1 VVDSRGSVT
10 LSPVRE
16 KGYASSS
23 NGSSRWWDD
32 PSGEETPELRW
43 PLSVLVYDRM
53 RRQDAQVGSTLR
65 AMTGPIVNTQTRVD
79 GTGCRDEVTLDVA
92 KNFGLPIVGAGDED
106 FTENLRGRDRFSWTE
121 HKRLALLMLPF
132 GHSFFEQV
140 YRYDEKTGRFRVRK
154 YGPRLPRTISKVN
167 TARDGGLVSIEQYGL
182 GVTDGGS
189 TLPVNRLIAYVLER
203 EGGNWLGQSLLRTAY
218 KNWLLKDRGLRTWA
232 TSIDRNGVGIP
243 DYEAA
248 PGETSLEAGQEI
260 TSDMRAGDNSG
271 VARPNGSKLQLLG
284 VQGALPDIEKYVAYH
299 DSQISRSALGHFLNL
314 GGQTNGQVG
323 SYNLGS
329 VFADTFHLG
338 LETVDREL
346 LATANAHA
354 VEDLVDI
361 NFGPDEPAPRL
372 VDDPIGMSL
381 SELDRVRA
389 ATGLSSDAAL
399 TKFLQ
404 TIPPQ
409 EGA

>member
-1 VVDSRGSVT
+1 MVNETPPPR
-10 LSPVRE
+10 PARE
-16 KGYASSS
+16 KGYASAAAGNS
-23 NGSSRWWDD
+23 WWMDLSD
-32 PSGEETPELRW
+32 EETPELQW

-65 AMTGPIVNTQTRVD
+65 AMIGPIVNTQTRVD

-92 KNFGLPIVGAGDED
+92 TNFGLPIVSEGDED
-106 FTENLRGRDRFSWTE
+106 YTERLRGRDRFNWKQ

-140 YRYDEKTGRFRVRK
+140 YRYDETTGRFRVRK

-167 TARDGGLVSIEQYGL
+167 VARDGGLVSIEQYGL
-182 GVTDGGS
+182 SLGGS
-189 TLPVNRLIAYVLER
+189 GATLPVNRLVAYVLER
-203 EGGNWLGQSLLRTAY
+203 EGGNWLGQSLLRSAY

-232 TSIDRNGVGIP
+232 TSIDRNGIGIP

-248 PGETSLEAGQEI
+248 AGETSLDAGLKI
-260 TSDMRAGDNSG
+260 TTDMRSGDNSG
-271 VARPNGSKLQLLG
+271 VARPSGSKLQLLG
-284 VQGALPDIEKYVAYH
+284 VQGQLPDIEKYVAYH
-299 DSQISRSALGHFLNL
+299 DTQIARSALGHFLNL
-314 GGQTNGQVG
+314 GGQTGGQVG

-329 VFADTFHLG
+329 VLADTFHLG
-338 LETVDREL
+338 LQTVDGEL
-346 LATANAHA
+346 LDTANAHA

-361 NFGPDEPAPRL
+361 NFGPNEPAPRL

-389 ATGLSSDAAL
+389 AAGLASDADL
-399 TKFLQ
+399 TKFLRS
-404 TIPPQ
+404 IPDLQ

>member
-16 KGYASSS
+16 KGYASQTA
-23 NGSSRWWDD
+23 GTRWWEDLTD
-32 PSGEETPELRW
+32 EETPELRW

-53 RRQDAQVGSTLR
+53 RRQDAQVASTLR

-106 FTENLRGRDRFSWTE
+106 FSENLRGRDRFSWTE

-140 YRYDEKTGRFRVRK
+140 YRYDETTGRFRVRK
-154 YGPRLPRTISKVN
+154 YGPRLPRTIAKVN
-167 TARDGGLVSIEQYGL
+167 TARDGGLVSIEQYAL
-182 GVTDGGS
+182 SVADGGA
-189 TLPVNRLIAYVLER
+189 TLPVSRLIAYVLER
-203 EGGNWLGQSLLRTAY
+203 EGGNWLGQSLLRSAY

-232 TSIDRNGVGIP
+232 TSIDRNGIGIP

-248 PGETSLEAGQEI
+248 GRGKSLDAGQQI
-260 TSDMRAGDNSG
+260 ATDMRAGDNSG
-271 VARPNGSKLQLLG
+271 VARPNGSKLELLG
-284 VQGALPDIEKYVAYH
+284 VTGTAARHREVRGLPRHADRPVRARPLPQPRRPDGRPGRLVQPRQRPGRHLPPRPRDRRPGAAQHRQRPRI
-299 DSQISRSALGHFLNL
+299 
-314 GGQTNGQVG
+314 
-323 SYNLGS
+323 
-329 VFADTFHLG
+329 
-338 LETVDREL
+338 
-346 LATANAHA
+346 
-354 VEDLVDI
+354 EDLVDI

-381 SELDRVRA
+381 TELDRVRA
-389 ATGLSSDAAL
+389 AAGLSSDADL
-399 TKFLQ
+399 TKFLRRS
-404 TIPPQ
+404 PPQ